1 MMQPNITRMPCGLNQ
16 QQKRHDAITEG
27 VRVNEPGSSNTGW
40 LRITATASGG
50 TELAAISGSSGTAI
64 WTFQSAPTCWCA
76 VSSWLRSTIAR

>member
-1 MMQPNITRMPCGLNQ
+1 VA
-16 QQKRHDAITEG
+16 KRSGSTAITDGES
-27 VRVNEPGSSNTGW
+27 VNEPGSSNTGW
-40 LRITATASGG
+40 LRITATAFVG